1 MYWDCGEKFTAICF
15 ASAFTEWMSSRR
27 TERRKMRKSE
37 SAKMQKQHY
46 FNAKRN
52 PNPNPNPIP
61 TATPTN
67 TNPIL
72 VASGTAQFGSFR
84 SGHYEKVV
92 D

>member
-1 MYWDCGEKFTAICF
+1 MH
-15 ASAFTEWMSSRR
+15 
-27 TERRKMRKSE
+27 
-37 SAKMQKQHY
+37 KQHY

-52 PNPNPNPIP
+52 PNPNYNPNPNPIL

-72 VASGTAQFGSFR
+72 VASGTAQPGSFR
-84 SGHYEKVV
+84 GGHYEKVV

>member
-1 MYWDCGEKFTAICF
+1 
-15 ASAFTEWMSSRR
+15 
-27 TERRKMRKSE
+27 
-37 SAKMQKQHY
+37 MQKQHY

-52 PNPNPNPIP
+52 PNPNYNPNPNPIL

-67 TNPIL
+67 TNTIL
-72 VASGTAQFGSFR
+72 VASGTAQFGSFQ

>member
-1 MYWDCGEKFTAICF
+1 
-15 ASAFTEWMSSRR
+15 
-27 TERRKMRKSE
+27 
-37 SAKMQKQHY
+37 MQKHY

-52 PNPNPNPIP
+52 PNPNYNPNPNPIL

-67 TNPIL
+67 TNTIL

>member
-1 MYWDCGEKFTAICF
+1 
-15 ASAFTEWMSSRR
+15 
-27 TERRKMRKSE
+27 
-37 SAKMQKQHY
+37 MQKQHY

-52 PNPNPNPIP
+52 PNPNYNPNLNPVL

-72 VASGTAQFGSFR
+72 VASGTAQLGSFQ

>member
-1 MYWDCGEKFTAICF
+1 
-15 ASAFTEWMSSRR
+15 
-27 TERRKMRKSE
+27 
-37 SAKMQKQHY
+37 MQKQHY

-52 PNPNPNPIP
+52 PNPNPIL

-72 VASGTAQFGSFR
+72 VARRGTAQLGSFR